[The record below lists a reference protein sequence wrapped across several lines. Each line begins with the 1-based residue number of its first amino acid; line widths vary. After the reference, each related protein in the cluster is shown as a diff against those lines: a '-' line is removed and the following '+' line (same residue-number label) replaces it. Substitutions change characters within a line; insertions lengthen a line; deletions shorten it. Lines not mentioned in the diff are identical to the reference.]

1 MTPNPQHVASA
12 DARGRIYVAA
22 RGGWTCFLRPGHV
35 GAIVAELGE
44 WLTRRGLPRSTAQR
58 LMRAARAG
66 RGARLS
72 RREVAAI
79 DATIQRGAAA

>member
-1 MTPNPQHVASA
+1 MTPNPRLMASA
-12 DARGRIYVAA
+12 DARGRIYAAA
-22 RGGWTCFLRPGHV
+22 RRGWTCLLRPGHV
-35 GAIVAELGE
+35 DAIVAELGE
-44 WLTRRGLPRSTAQR
+44 WTTRRGLPRSTAQR
-58 LMRAARAG
+58 LMRAAGAG